1 MQSVMDHS
9 FSEVPQVD
17 LPRSTFNRSF
27 SHKTTMDADYLVPL
41 LVDDVIPGDTYNC
54 NMSFVAKLAS
64 PTVISLMDNI
74 YFDSFFFFVPYR
86 LLWDNWERFMGA
98 QDDPGDSIAYTIPEW
113 SSNTDIDMTD
123 VGDGSDYRALADYM
137 GVPHKSS
144 VNLTEMSALPFRAYN
159 LIFNEWFRDQNLQD
173 SVPVETGNG
182 PDIPWTQYELLKR
195 GKRHDYFT
203 SALPWPQKGTA
214 VASPLTG
221 SAPIFGIGRNTDG
234 SAISTGD
241 ESVHETDNDIVT
253 YDNSIGHVADS
264 MLMNVMGDGRPLV
277 YADLGGAIGGI
288 NINDF
293 RLAYQTQR
301 LLERDA
307 RGGTRYVE
315 TLKNHWGVTSPDFRL
330 QRPEFLG
337 GGSDRVNMQNVA
349 QTTHQG
355 TQTVYDAKGQEVS
368 IGEAQGTHG
377 FSKSFT
383 EHGVIIGLVN
393 VRSDITYS
401 QGLERYWSKR
411 TRYDFYYPVLSQI
424 GEQTVLNK
432 EIYYQNTSEDQEVF
446 GYQERYAE
454 YRFKPSMIT
463 GLFKQDRAVDINQ
476 VHLSEYFASLP
487 ALGDTFIQSNTATP
501 LDGSISV
508 PSQPQFF
515 VDTFFDMRTVRP
527 MPLFGVPGN
536 LDRF

>member
-64 PTVISLMDNI
+64 PTVISMLDNLT
-74 YFDSFFFFVPYR
+74 FSSFFFFVPYR
-86 LLWDNWERFMGA
+86 LIWDNWERFMGA
-98 QDDPGDSIAYTIPEW
+98 QDNPTDTISYTIP
-113 SSNTDIDMTD
+113 
-123 VGDGSDYRALADYM
+123 VVDGTTQDLAANSTAGWAMLMDYF
-137 GVPHKSS
+137 GVPHKT
-144 VNLTEMSALPFRAYN
+144 VDLNDVSALPFRAYT
-159 LIFNEWFRDQNLQD
+159 LIYNEWFRDQNLQD
-173 SVPVETGNG
+173 SWDFDTDNG
-182 PDIPWTQYELLKR
+182 PDSRGDYTLFKR

-221 SAPIFGIGRNTDG
+221 SAPIFGIGRNDGTAWSTADIDVTETDG
-234 SAISTGD
+234 DS
-241 ESVHETDNDIVT
+241 VT
-253 YDNSIGHVADS
+253 YLNNSGGSAGQI
-264 MLMNVMGDGRPLV
+264 LMNVMGDGRPLV

-337 GGSDRVNMQNVA
+337 GGSDRVQMQNVA

-355 TQTVYDAKGQEVS
+355 SQTIYDAKGQEVS
-368 IGEAQGTHG
+368 IGEAQGSHG

-393 VRSDITYS
+393 VSSDISYS

-424 GEQTVLNK
+424 GEQTILNK
-432 EIYYQNTSEDQEVF
+432 EIYYQNTSADDDVF

-454 YRFKPSMIT
+454 YRYKPSMIT

-476 VHLSEYFASLP
+476 VHLSEYFGSLP
-487 ALGDTFIQSNTATP
+487 TLGDTFIQSNTSTP

-515 VDTFFDMRTVRP
+515 VDTFFDMRTVRA